1 MSLNCW
7 INGLVH
13 VWLIEF
19 IFDIRRYVRCF
30 LFVNDYFQTGLFNHN
45 ILSKHLFWHLTKQ
58 DGGQNKAVTEVTESA
73 TCRVV
78 GDFDEGILLVISDSR

>member
-30 LFVNDYFQTGLFNHN
+30 LFVRLIH

-58 DGGQNKAVTEVTESA
+58 DGGQNKAVTEVTEST
-73 TCRVV
+73 TCRMV
-78 GDFDEGILLVISDSR
+78 GDFDEGILLVISDSG